1 MRTKLSEGDGN
12 GRASATTLSAVL
24 LLGGI
29 AAACTPTVRLEPPD
43 EPIEINL
50 NVRIEQEVRVKIDR
64 DLEDAFAEN
73 SDIF

>member
-1 MRTKLSEGDGN
+1 MIAKLTEDGGN
-12 GRASATTLSAVL
+12 GRTGVAAL
-24 LLGGI
+24 LVLGGI
-29 AAACTPTVRLEPPD
+29 AAACTPTVRVEPPD

>member
-1 MRTKLSEGDGN
+1 MIAKLTEGGGN
-12 GRASATTLSAVL
+12 GRAGVAAL
-24 LLGGI
+24 LVLGGI
-29 AAACTPTVRLEPPD
+29 AAACTPTVRVEPPD